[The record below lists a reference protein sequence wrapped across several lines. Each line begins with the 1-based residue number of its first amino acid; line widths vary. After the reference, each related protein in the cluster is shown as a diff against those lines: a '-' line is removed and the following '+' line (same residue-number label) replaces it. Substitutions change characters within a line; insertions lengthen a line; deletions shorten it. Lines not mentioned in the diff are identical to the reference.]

1 MKAHT
6 ILNDAPVP
14 TGWACCGTPAGR
26 QALAADAPRPYRGRV
41 TDDEMAPPASARTGD
56 GPAPEKS
63 VVALV
68 VVHGIGAQRP
78 GESLLEWA
86 EPLLR
91 RIDWVSRGTGGDG
104 VDFGAVELSSDT
116 RDEVNA
122 RARYTV
128 DGVPRELVLV
138 VSEARWAESFLA
150 LDAGEVFRW
159 GASFVWR
166 AMIRLGAHFSRVLWV
181 DPWWRLPGAVAV
193 AALWPALVAGALAV
207 SVLLPLLSVLLLV
220 PGLSALV
227 RAATAGLAEFVG
239 DVAVWTRRPVRAAAM
254 RAVVREGIRSASVRA
269 AMIAR
274 DEGVDGEH
282 SRVVLLAHSQ
292 GATIAAQ
299 TLFDPATREVR
310 IPVDAFITVGATL
323 TLLGSPRWT
332 SGRLA
337 AVRTALAG
345 AGRAVREFN
354 PVAEW
359 ARLSHPPRWLNFW
372 AVWDPFT
379 PGPVSDSVRARARR
393 WRESYGARVAPS
405 LGPEEHPVHNY
416 SNPLTDHAGY
426 SANTAQVVDPVTR
439 LLLGLE
445 APRREDAP
453 GRADAHAR
461 SVRELATGRLLVLAL
476 AVALGLE
483 MQPWLAAA
491 AAVVGLWLNGSLWR
505 HWTERAEWRRPLQP
519 ARGPWLGGY
528 LLRLGLL
535 AGIWL
540 ALGGWERID
549 PWWAALAAAV
559 VLVGPRVGRLP
570 RVLPERHGRTAA

>member
-1 MKAHT
+1 
-6 ILNDAPVP
+6 
-14 TGWACCGTPAGR
+14 
-26 QALAADAPRPYRGRV
+26 V
-41 TDDEMAPPASARTGD
+41 TDDETAEPQT
-56 GPAPEKS
+56 PEKS

-78 GESLLEWA
+78 AESLLEWA

-104 VDFGAVELSSDT
+104 IGFGPVELSHDT

-122 RARYTV
+122 RAGYTV
-128 DGVPRELVLV
+128 DGVRRELVLV
-138 VSEARWAESFLA
+138 VSEARWSESFLA
-150 LDAGEVFRW
+150 MDAGEVFRW
-159 GASFVWR
+159 GGAFVWR
-166 AMIRLGAHFSRVLWV
+166 ALLRLGAHFSRVLWV
-181 DPWWRLPGAVAV
+181 DPWWRVLSAPLIL
-193 AALWPALVAGALAV
+193 ALWPVLLLAALAV
-207 SVLLPLLSVLLLV
+207 TLLLPVLSVLLLV
-220 PGLSALV
+220 PGLSGVV

-282 SRVVLLAHSQ
+282 TRVVALAYSQ

-310 IPVDAFITVGATL
+310 IPVDAFVTLGATL

-332 SGRLA
+332 SGRLGA
-337 AVRTALAG
+337 ARTALAG
-345 AGRAVREFN
+345 AGRAAAEFN

-359 ARLSHPPRWLNFW
+359 SRLSHPPRWLNFW

-379 PGPVSDSVRARARR
+379 PGAVSDSLRARTRR

-405 LGPEEHPVHNY
+405 LGPEEHPVHNTA
-416 SNPLTDHAGY
+416 NPLTDHQGY
-426 SANTAQVVDPVTR
+426 SANTAQVIDPIAR

-445 APRREDAP
+445 APRREDRRR
-453 GRADAHAR
+453 GADAHAR
-461 SVRELATGRLLVLAL
+461 SVRELAVGRLLVVAL
-476 AVALGLE
+476 AVLLGLGV
-483 MQPWLAAA
+483 QPWLAAVA
-491 AAVVGLWLNGSLWR
+491 VVVGLWANGSLWR
-505 HWTERAEWRRPLQP
+505 RFTEHAEWRRPLQAP
-519 ARGPWLGGY
+519 RGTWVSGY
-528 LLRLGLL
+528 LLRLVLL
-535 AGIWL
+535 VGIWL
-540 ALGGWERID
+540 AAGGWERLA

-559 VLVGPRVGRLP
+559 VLAAPRLGRLP
-570 RVLPERHGRTAA
+570 RVVPERHARSAE